1 MPWVITNMNLPLPT
15 GTAPVAPLTES
26 ALCRWL
32 GAAAPGDT
40 ITYFRG
46 TLARSLCPQ
55 LGLLDAAERAALT
68 KLARRAWKLAD
79 DGLAHLVQRRRGFDD
94 FEYLLI
100 ARRRRR
106 SVRPSILQSIVAAS
120 A

>member
-1 MPWVITNMNLPLPT
+1 MPWVITSMNLPLPT
-15 GTAPVAPLTES
+15 DTAPAARLTEA

-32 GAAAPGDT
+32 GAAAPGDA
-40 ITYFRG
+40 ITYYRG

-55 LGLLDAAERAALT
+55 LGLLDAAERVSLA

-94 FEYLLI
+94 FDYLLI
-100 ARRRRR
+100 VRRRRR
-106 SVRPSILQSIVAAS
+106 SARPSILQSIVAEA